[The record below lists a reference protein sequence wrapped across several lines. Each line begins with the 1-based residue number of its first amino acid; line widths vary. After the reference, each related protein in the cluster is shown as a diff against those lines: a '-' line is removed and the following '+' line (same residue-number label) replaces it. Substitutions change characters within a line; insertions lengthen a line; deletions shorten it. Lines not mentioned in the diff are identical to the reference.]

1 MNLGLT
7 HKSALILAASKGL
20 GKACALALAQEGAA
34 IMIGARDPAQ
44 LHQSAA
50 EIRQKTGAQVH
61 AHPVDVTDPQQ
72 IHTIFQAAETAL
84 GRVDILV
91 NNAGGPPFG
100 TFEQFDDDQWH
111 KALELNLM
119 STVRFTRLA
128 LPAMK
133 EARWGRIVN
142 IVSLGVK
149 SVLPGSTL
157 STAGRLGIVGMAKLL
172 SDEVASYGITV
183 NNVASGIILT
193 DRVRQTSLKQRL
205 DRGMDEKSAIEDIAQ
220 SIPAKRLGQPS
231 ELAALVAFLASE
243 QAGYITGATI
253 PVDGGI
259 VRSII

>member
-1 MNLGLT
+1 MDLGLT

-20 GKACALALAQEGAA
+20 GKACALALAQEGAS
-34 IMIGARDPAQ
+34 IMIGARDPGQ
-44 LHQSAA
+44 LGQTAA
-50 EIRQKTGAQVH
+50 EIRQQTGVQVH
-61 AHPVDVTDPQQ
+61 AFPVDVTDPQQ
-72 IHTIFQAAETAL
+72 IQTIFHAAQTAF

-100 TFEQFDDDQWH
+100 PFEQFDDEHWH

-193 DRVRQTSLKQRL
+193 DRVSQTSLKQRL
-205 DRGMDEKSAIEDIAQ
+205 DRGMDEKSAMEDIAQ

-259 VRSII
+259 VRSIM

>member
-7 HKSALILAASKGL
+7 TRSALVLAASKGL
-20 GKACALALAQEGAA
+20 GKACALALAREGASV
-34 IMIGARDPAQ
+34 MIGARDPSH
-44 LHQSAA
+44 LERTAA
-50 EIRQKTGAQVH
+50 EIRQETGANVH

-72 IHTIFQAAETAL
+72 IHAIFQAAESSL
-84 GRVDILV
+84 GRIDILV

-100 TFEQFDDDQWH
+100 PVEQFDDEQWH

-133 EARWGRIVN
+133 AARWGRIVN

-149 SVLPGSTL
+149 SVLPGSVL
-157 STAGRLGIVGMAKLL
+157 STAGRLAIVGMAKLL
-172 SDEVASYGITV
+172 SDEVAPFGITV
-183 NNVASGIILT
+183 NCVASGIILT

-205 DRGMDEKSAIEDIAQ
+205 DRGMTEQEAMDDIART
-220 SIPAKRLGQPS
+220 IPARRLGQPS

-243 QAGYITGATI
+243 QAAYITGTTI

-259 VRSII
+259 VRSLL